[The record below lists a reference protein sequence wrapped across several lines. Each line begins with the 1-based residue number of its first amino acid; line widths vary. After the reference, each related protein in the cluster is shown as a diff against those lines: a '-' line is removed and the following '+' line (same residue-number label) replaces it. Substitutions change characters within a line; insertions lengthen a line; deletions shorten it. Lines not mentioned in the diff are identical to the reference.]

1 MDVYATWYSSGIAPA
16 PMTFEMTAYKGGTM
30 SKGTAETGDYNKYN
44 YYNEGG
50 ERLYNDTYRV
60 LITTTG
66 GNGTYDQGGY
76 TKVATIVYDR
86 IKHSAS
92 VTVLAAAPANTRSS
106 HSVKVPFRPE
116 EKPFWTPVIV
126 NTYSD
131 NYQGKRR

>member
-1 MDVYATWYSSGIAPA
+1 
-16 PMTFEMTAYKGGTM
+16 M

-92 VTVLAAAPANTRSS
+92 VTVLAAALPILARLIRLRCRSDRKKS
-106 HSVKVPFRPE
+106 PS
-116 EKPFWTPVIV
+116 
-126 NTYSD
+126 
-131 NYQGKRR
+131 GLL